1 MAKLTRQK
9 ARKEYECCKCK
20 NTISKGEIYQKI
32 TEMYSKPKIVCNNCV
47 VSRCELTSSEYLAWL
62 FDLQDSF
69 IISSPDEVYEL
80 IDCLE
85 EQKSELE
92 DKLSNIPEQF
102 QDGEPASILQERI
115 DNLEATIS
123 ELEQFDFED
132 IEEDDGESSEEQ
144 VESMLEEARELLS
157 ALY

>member
-20 NTISKGEIYQKI
+20 STISKGEIYQKI

-47 VSRCELTSSEYLAWL
+47 VSRSELTSSEYLSWL
-62 FDLQDSF
+62 YDLQDTF
-69 IISSPDEVYEL
+69 RFYSSDEVDEL
-80 IDCLE
+80 IGYLE

-92 DKLSNIPEQF
+92 EKLYNIPEQF

-115 DNLEATIS
+115 DGLDEAIS
-123 ELEQFDFED
+123 QLEQLDFNEN
-132 IEEDDGESSEEQ
+132 EDGEEPSEEEIQ
-144 VESMLEEARELLS
+144 GLLEEAEEILS
-157 ALY
+157 AIM